1 MRHRERSGKD
11 SACLAILSLT
21 IAEKKRFGRRI
32 IMSQTT
38 GLAYKQRLSIAPS
51 SICEPEEMIKSSQI
65 TP

>member
-21 IAEKKRFGRRI
+21 IAEEKRFGRRI

-38 GLAYKQRLSIAPS
+38 GLAYKATAQHS
-51 SICEPEEMIKSSQI
+51 SIVYM
-65 TP
+65 